1 MLDLV
6 FRNASG
12 EPSRY
17 RRAVN
22 ACSSDPVRLSRMAL
36 CVAGL
41 VALCDATYFM
51 LDGKPSRSADN
62 PAAAVEMPS
71 APALPED
78 GYPLAILSHAS
89 VRRRLRPESAGASE
103 ANARD
108 QRPAATLASAQ
119 WILLPVL
126 GLLAGVAAMM
136 THAPG
141 IGL

>member
-1 MLDLV
+1 MLGLV

-22 ACSSDPVRLSRMAL
+22 ASLSDPVRLSRMAL
-36 CVAGL
+36 CIAGL

-51 LDGKPSRSADN
+51 LDGKPSGSADN
-62 PAAAVEMPS
+62 PAAVVEVPS
-71 APALPED
+71 APALPE
-78 GYPLAILSHAS
+78 GGHPLAILSHAS

-103 ANARD
+103 ANARH
-108 QRPAATLASAQ
+108 QPPAATLASAQ

-136 THAPG
+136 MHAPG
-141 IGL
+141 NAF